1 MQQQIEQILKDTF
14 SPQVMYVD
22 NESHLHSSGKGSNS
36 HFKITLVSDVFC
48 DEPLLAR
55 HRAVQA
61 ALKEATQG
69 VHALGLH
76 TYTPTEW
83 QARGEIEPDSPACAG
98 SDKGNL

>member
-22 NESHLHSSGKGSNS
+22 NESRLHSSGKGSNS
-36 HFKITLVSDVFC
+36 HFKITLVSDVFL
-48 DEPLLAR
+48 DKSLLSR

-61 ALKEATQG
+61 ALKDITQG

-83 QARGEIEPDSPACAG
+83 QARGGVEPDSPACAG
-98 SDKGNL
+98 SGKH

>member
-36 HFKITLVSDVFC
+36 HFKITLVSDAF
-48 DEPLLAR
+48 EGKPLLAR

-61 ALKEATQG
+61 ELKGKTEG

-98 SDKGNL
+98 GGKHA

>member
-1 MQQQIEQILKDTF
+1 MQQQIEQVLKDTF

-22 NESHLHSSGKGSNS
+22 NESRLHSSGKGSNS

-48 DEPLLAR
+48 EKPLLAR

-76 TYTPTEW
+76 TYTPAEW
-83 QARGEIEPDSPACAG
+83 QARGAVEPDSPACAG
-98 SDKGNL
+98 GGKGDL